1 MVAAIITE
9 FEGLTMTY
17 LVVFTE
23 HFFFAGKNDKLPVF
37 LFCVCC
43 SSFVPTFTWSYT
55 GLDDPRLDP
64 YPEYFV
70 SVRDDAEAL
79 IQVDI
84 VKGLVYIVACPH
96 HWTSSSS
103 SSGGDSSGGGVSF
116 GAGGELLQVSPESP
130 ELKGWRDGQG
140 GDEAAGTLA
149 RETDES
155 KAWRGA
161 DKGFDDF
168 K

>member
-1 MVAAIITE
+1 M
-9 FEGLTMTY
+9 
-17 LVVFTE
+17 
-23 HFFFAGKNDKLPVF
+23 
-37 LFCVCC
+37 
-43 SSFVPTFTWSYT
+43 
-55 GLDDPRLDP
+55 
-64 YPEYFV
+64 

-103 SSGGDSSGGGVSF
+103 GSSSSGGSSSGGVSF
-116 GAGGELLQVSPESP
+116 GAGGELLLVSPESP
-130 ELKGWRDGQG
+130 ELKGWRDGRD
-140 GDEAAGTLA
+140 GDEAAAGALA

-155 KAWRGA
+155 KAWRDA
-161 DKGFDDF
+161 DKGFDEF

>member
-1 MVAAIITE
+1 M
-9 FEGLTMTY
+9 
-17 LVVFTE
+17 
-23 HFFFAGKNDKLPVF
+23 
-37 LFCVCC
+37 
-43 SSFVPTFTWSYT
+43 
-55 GLDDPRLDP
+55 
-64 YPEYFV
+64 

-103 SSGGDSSGGGVSF
+103 SSSSGSSSSGDSSGGGVSF

-130 ELKGWRDGQG
+130 ELKGWRGGQE
-140 GDEAAGTLA
+140 GDEAAAGTLA
-149 RETDES
+149 RESDES
-155 KAWRGA
+155 KAWRDA